1 MDAVASSLRANSARV
16 RVLRLSDLPH
26 MMPLE
31 NAAYD
36 FPWSE
41 AIFRDCFN
49 ANYTGLAI
57 ELEGAFL
64 GYAMLSV
71 AAGEAHILN
80 VVIDS
85 NQRSHGFGKKL
96 VKRLIDQARWHRAE
110 RVFLEVRVSNAV
122 ARRLYTHFGF
132 LEIGVRKAYYP
143 GRQSREDAVV
153 MSLQFRY
160 ASTPSI

>member
-1 MDAVASSLRANSARV
+1 MDVVTPHRRVVNLARV
-16 RVLRLSDLPH
+16 RVLQLSDLPRI
-26 MMPLE
+26 MPLE

-49 ANYTGLAI
+49 ANDTGLAI

-64 GYAMLSV
+64 GYALLSV

-85 NQRSHGFGKKL
+85 TQRSQGLGKQL
-96 VKRLIDQARWHRAE
+96 VKRLIDQARWHRVE
-110 RVFLEVRVSNAV
+110 RIFLEVRVSNAI
-122 ARRLYTHFGF
+122 ARRLYICLGF
-132 LEIGVRKAYYP
+132 LEIGTRKAYYP

-153 MSLQFRY
+153 MALQL
-160 ASTPSI
+160 

>member
-1 MDAVASSLRANSARV
+1 MDVVNTSLRLANLARV
-16 RVLRLSDLPH
+16 RLLQLSDLAH

-57 ELEGAFL
+57 EVEGVFL
-64 GYAMLSV
+64 GYGMLSI

-80 VVIDS
+80 IVIDAS
-85 NQRSHGFGKKL
+85 QRGRGLGKKL

-110 RVFLEVRVSNAV
+110 RVFLEVRASNHV
-122 ARRLYTHFGF
+122 AHHLYTSLGF
-132 LEIGVRKAYYP
+132 LEIGARKAYYP

-153 MSLQFRY
+153 MSFQL
-160 ASTPSI
+160 A

>member
-1 MDAVASSLRANSARV
+1 MAVVASTLPVANLARV
-16 RVLRLSDLPH
+16 RVLQLSDLPRIL
-26 MMPLE
+26 PLE

-49 ANYTGLAI
+49 AKYTGLAI
-57 ELEGAFL
+57 EIQGTFL
-64 GYAMLSV
+64 GYGMLSV

-80 VVIDS
+80 VVVDV
-85 NQRSHGFGKKL
+85 NQRGRGLGKKL
-96 VKRLIDQARWHRAE
+96 VRRLIDQARWHRVE
-110 RVFLEVRVSNAV
+110 RVFLEVRASNNV
-122 ARRLYTHFGF
+122 ARRLYAGLGF

-153 MSLQFRY
+153 MSLQL
-160 ASTPSI
+160 